1 MTCNANVLMNFL
13 KWLISFYISF
23 THSWCLK
30 PSKSM
35 VERTQ
40 ESAITEFED
49 RLNWLIGGMEMMGLE
64 DECGTE
70 MVCNL

>member
-1 MTCNANVLMNFL
+1 
-13 KWLISFYISF
+13 
-23 THSWCLK
+23 
-30 PSKSM
+30 M

-49 RLNWLIGGMEMMGLE
+49 RLNQLIGGMEMMGLE

-70 MVCNL
+70 MGCNL